1 MIPAKG
7 TLKYAA
13 LRFALL
19 LGGLGWSISFA
30 FTFSSW
36 QTSTDLLY
44 GMGAKPIEYQALL
57 DYWLKMAS
65 ALFGCIGLLFLAC
78 FTKMHKYAVIIPLL
92 AYGSIFIGSILLF
105 SAYQNSL
112 DPQLHPSHIIDI
124 LFCYIVGIL
133 ILYATKKTST

>member
-1 MIPAKG
+1 MIPAKS

-44 GMGAKPIEYQALL
+44 GMGAEHQALL

-78 FTKMHKYAVIIPLL
+78 LVKMNKYAVIIPLL
-92 AYGSIFIGSILLF
+92 AYGSIFIGSVLLF
-105 SAYQNSL
+105 SAYNNSL
-112 DPQLHPSHIIDI
+112 DAQLHPTHIIDI
-124 LFCYIVGIL
+124 PFCYIVGIL
-133 ILYATKKTST
+133 ILYGTKKSSK